1 MANTNTSD
9 EYVRMSGSV
18 LQVMRNAT
26 FRVQLEGGLEV
37 MAKAAG
43 RMRRGHGIRILAGDR
58 VEVEVS
64 TYDPTKGRIVWR
76 HR

>member
-1 MANTNTSD
+1 MSD
-9 EYVRMSGSV
+9 AEEYVRMTGTV
-18 LQVMRNAT
+18 VAVDRNAV
-26 FRVQLEGGLEV
+26 FRVAVEGGLEV
-37 MAKAAG
+37 TAKAAG
-43 RMRRGHGIRILAGDR
+43 RMRRGRKIRILKGDT

>member
-1 MANTNTSD
+1 MSGDD
-9 EYVRMSGSV
+9 EYVRMSGTV
-18 LQVMRNAT
+18 VGVERNAV
-26 FRVQLEGGLEV
+26 FRVELEGGLQV

-43 RMRRGHGIRILAGDR
+43 RMRRGRKIRILAGDA

-64 TYDPTKGRIVWR
+64 TYDPTRGRIVWR

>member
-1 MANTNTSD
+1 
-9 EYVRMSGSV
+9 MSGTV
-18 LQVMRNAT
+18 VRVERNAL

-43 RMRRGHGIRILAGDR
+43 RMRKGRKIRILAGDQ
-58 VEVEVS
+58 VDVEVS
-64 TYDPTKGRIVWR
+64 TYDPTRGRIVWR

>member
-1 MANTNTSD
+1 VSD
-9 EYVRMSGSV
+9 DQEYIRMPGTV
-18 LQVMRNAT
+18 VAVERNAV
-26 FRVQLEGGLEV
+26 FRVEIEGGLQV

-43 RMRRGHGIRILAGDR
+43 RMRRGRKIRILSGDS

>member
-1 MANTNTSD
+1 
-9 EYVRMSGSV
+9 MSGTV
-18 LQVMRNAT
+18 VRVERNAL

-43 RMRRGHGIRILAGDR
+43 RMRKGRKIRILAGDQ
-58 VEVEVS
+58 VDFDLS
-64 TYDPTKGRIVWR
+64 TYDPTRGRIVWR

>member
-1 MANTNTSD
+1 VSGDD
-9 EYVRMSGSV
+9 EYVRMSGTV
-18 LQVMRNAT
+18 VGVERNAV
-26 FRVQLEGGLEV
+26 FRVELEGGLQV

-43 RMRRGHGIRILAGDR
+43 RMRRGRKIRILAGDA

-64 TYDPTKGRIVWR
+64 TYDPTRGRIVWR

>member
-1 MANTNTSD
+1 
-9 EYVRMSGSV
+9 MSGTV
-18 LQVMRNAT
+18 VRVERNAL

-43 RMRRGHGIRILAGDR
+43 RMRKGRKIRILAGDQ
-58 VEVEVS
+58 VDVEVS
-64 TYDPTKGRIVWR
+64 TYDPTRGLIVWR